1 MYSEPTQER
10 IWQVSELNHAARATL
25 ERQFG
30 LITVCG
36 EISGLTKARS
46 GHWYFTLKDIEG
58 QVRCAMFRN
67 RNLYC
72 QFQPQEGDLVHLQAK
87 VSIYPGRGDY
97 QLIGENMSP
106 AGAGQLQAAFLE
118 LKAKLEQEG
127 LFSPERKRP
136 IPEHC
141 HRIAVITSADGAAV
155 HDIVSVAGKRMPSLQ
170 IDVLPVTVQGPSAAP
185 KACQAIELC
194 NMIGMH
200 DVIIIARGGGS
211 MEDLWSFNDETLA
224 RYIANSAI
232 PVISA
237 IGHET
242 DFTISDFVADLRAP
256 TPSAAAETVSQDQ
269 SHLSQ
274 RTKQLDAR
282 LRQAMQTY
290 LRHLSLQLQ
299 QLTGQL
305 SKPDQQLQDYSQR
318 LDKLSTSMEQS
329 MQGSILRLQNHVERL
344 GSRIQAQSPTTR
356 IMLNKQKLANLSERS
371 KQSISTQHKRSQ
383 DKLAHLAGM
392 LHQLSP
398 LQTLSR
404 GYSITQNAQG
414 KVITNSQ
421 QVSHGD
427 TLNIRLQDGSIEA
440 SVRKP
445 ALPANSDHLD

>member
-1 MYSEPTQER
+1 MTTDTNSDR
-10 IWQVSELNHAARATL
+10 IWQVSELNHAARAML

-97 QLIGENMSP
+97 QLIGERMTP
-106 AGAGQLQAAFLE
+106 AGAGQLQAAFLQ
-118 LKAKLEQEG
+118 LKTKLEQEG
-127 LFSPERKRP
+127 LFTPERKRS

-141 HRIAVITSADGAAV
+141 QRIAVITSADGAAV
-155 HDIVSVAGKRMPSLQ
+155 HDIISVAGKRMPSLQ
-170 IDVLPVTVQGPSAAP
+170 IDILPVAVQGPSAAP
-185 KACQAIELC
+185 AACHAIELC
-194 NMIGMH
+194 NMMGMH
-200 DVIIIARGGGS
+200 DVIIVARGGGA

-237 IGHET
+237 VGHET
-242 DFTISDFVADLRAP
+242 DFTISDFVADHRAP
-256 TPSAAAETVSQDQ
+256 TPSAAAETVTQDQ

-274 RTKQLDAR
+274 RTKQLDGR
-282 LRQAMQTY
+282 LQQAMRTN
-290 LRHLSLQLQ
+290 LRHQELILQ
-299 QLTGQL
+299 QLASQL
-305 SKPDQQLQDYSQR
+305 RKPDQQLQDYSQR
-318 LDKLSTSMEQS
+318 LDKLAANLERNIMTR
-329 MQGSILRLQNHVERL
+329 LVNLQN
-344 GSRIQAQSPTTR
+344 RIHTLDGLTHAQSPQAKITLDR
-356 IMLNKQKLANLSERS
+356 QKLHNLEARNKHSMNIMQRQ
-371 KQSISTQHKRSQ
+371 KQ

-392 LHQLSP
+392 MHQLSP

-404 GYSITQNAQG
+404 GYSITQNSQG
-414 KVITNSQ
+414 QVITNVN
-421 QVSHGD
+421 QVDSGEA
-427 TLNIRLQDGSIEA
+427 LKLRLDKGQLD
-440 SVRKP
+440 VFVKQ
-445 ALPANSDHLD
+445 AN

>member
-1 MYSEPTQER
+1 MTDNDER
-10 IWQVSELNHAARATL
+10 IWQVSELNHAARAML

-72 QFQPQEGDLVHLQAK
+72 QFQPKEGDLVHLQAK

-97 QLIGENMSP
+97 QLIGERMTP
-106 AGAGQLQAAFLE
+106 AGAGQLQAAFQE
-118 LKAKLEQEG
+118 LKTRLEQEG
-127 LFSPERKRP
+127 LFAPERKRT

-155 HDIVSVAGKRMPSLQ
+155 HDIISVTGKRMPSLQ
-170 IDVLPVTVQGPSAAP
+170 IDVLPVAVQGPSAAP
-185 KACQAIELC
+185 AACNAIELC
-194 NMIGMH
+194 NMMGMH
-200 DVIIIARGGGS
+200 DVIIVARGGGS

-237 IGHET
+237 VGHET

-256 TPSAAAETVSQDQ
+256 TPSAAAETVTQDQ
-269 SHLSQ
+269 SYLIQ
-274 RTKQLDAR
+274 RTQQLDAR
-282 LRQAMQTY
+282 LHRAIQTQLKHQTLY
-290 LRHLSLQLQ
+290 LK
-299 QLTGQL
+299 QL
-305 SKPDQQLQDYSQR
+305 SNQLIKPDQQLQDYSQR
-318 LDKLSTSMEQS
+318 LDKLAANMEQS
-329 MQGSILRLQNHVERL
+329 IQTHILRLQNHTERL
-344 GSRIQAQSPTTR
+344 GGRIQAQSPITKIT
-356 IMLNKQKLANLSERS
+356 LSKQKLDSLSERS
-371 KQSISTQHKRSQ
+371 RQSIGIQQKRSQ

-392 LHQLSP
+392 MHQLSP

-404 GYSITQNAQG
+404 GYSITQDMNG
-414 KVITNSQ
+414 KVITKAE
-421 QVSHGD
+421 QVETGQA
-427 TLNIRLQDGSIEA
+427 LRVRLDEGEIGVTA
-440 SVRKP
+440 
-445 ALPANSDHLD
+445 D